1 MVKSKQ
7 LKVGNETEQIIA
19 DYFQSLGFW
28 VYILP
33 KKIGGQPF
41 DIIASKDKETWFV
54 DAKHLE
60 QNKASFSFERIEPN
74 QKTAMKIATE
84 RANMA
89 NVGFFIYWDRNP
101 DRLYYMLEDK
111 VGSIPII
118 NAHSVVWAV
127 LDAYCKEGKI
137 IPDDDF

>member
-84 RANMA
+84 KANMT
-89 NVGFFIYWDRNP
+89 NVGFFIYWDRSP
-101 DRLYYMLEDK
+101 GRLYYLPYRMYKGLEK
-111 VGSIPII
+111 AG
-118 NAHSVVWAV
+118 NKSVNIGE
-127 LDAYCKEGKI
+127 LICKPLSEVK
-137 IPDDDF
+137 